1 MTKLWPPPAG
11 TATTFYLGCP
21 EPHWLELVDV
31 PLFVS
36 HNRLSRRVRLP
47 KARGP
52 WALDSGG
59 FTELQRHGRW
69 RIGPDAY
76 IDAVRRYR
84 DEIGHLVWAA
94 PQDWMCEPIIINGG
108 RVGHQVFVGT
118 HLTVAEHQRRTVENF
133 VYLRNAAPDLPF
145 IPVLQG
151 WTLDDYLACI
161 ELYEQAGV
169 DLTAYPVVGVGSVC
183 RRQATGEIGDITGAL
198 TARGLRLHGFG
209 VKSQGLER
217 YSGNLVSA
225 DSQAWSRAAR
235 WEPKRAGCKHRAK
248 NCASCLDYA
257 LAWRSGIVGGPV
269 PVPVEPER
277 VTKPAGAPAGPV
289 APTLCGSC
297 REPVPVQA
305 TGRPARYCSQ
315 RCRQAAYRARTL

>member
-11 TATTFYLGCP
+11 AATTFYLGCP

-36 HNRLSRRVRLP
+36 HNRLSRRKRMP
-47 KARGP
+47 RARGP

-59 FTELQRHGRW
+59 FTELQNHGRW
-69 RIGPDAY
+69 RIGPDEY
-76 IDAVRRYR
+76 IAAVRRYR
-84 DEIGHLVWAA
+84 DEIGNLVWAA

-108 RVGHQVFVGT
+108 WANGQYFVGT

-133 VYLRNAAPDLPF
+133 VYLRDHAPDLPF

-217 YSGNLVSA
+217 YSDNLVSA
-225 DSQAWSRAAR
+225 DSMAWSMNAR
-235 WEPKRAGCKHRAK
+235 REPKRSSCTHRAK

-277 VTKPAGAPAGPV
+277 VTKPAGAPAGPAV
-289 APTLCGSC
+289 PTMCGSC
-297 REPVPVQA
+297 REPVAVQA

-315 RCRQAAYRARTL
+315 RCRQAAYRARTP